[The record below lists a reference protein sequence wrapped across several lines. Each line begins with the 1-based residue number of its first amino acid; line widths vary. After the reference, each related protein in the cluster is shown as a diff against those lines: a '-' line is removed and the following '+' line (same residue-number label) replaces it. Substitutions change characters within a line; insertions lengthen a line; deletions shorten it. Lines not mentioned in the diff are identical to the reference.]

1 MAAAAAGDDV
11 QSPEL
16 APDIVSRGRILSATD
31 AKHDHDK
38 EWSTAGEGI
47 LTRLLGPAE
56 SALSEHGFVAAY
68 SKQSED
74 RTRFTNADIRLQ
86 SQYFVLFYPRTASWS
101 PGFVFE
107 PFGPGVKWLTVHDAG
122 SSHPGQRPCL
132 TWNLVDTAS
141 RTRDK
146 ASKPVYCRLPNV
158 FFSAQDIG
166 VNPTYVDKLVMYGF
180 SRYTAADVNEAA
192 GVSKP
197 YNPQKDGGKVKCKV
211 LVKMRVSPDA
221 AFAWYDLT
229 DTDTTSRPQSF
240 SVAVASAKWKVL
252 NTNTGYFMGN
262 LNSKALFTPTEKPI
276 KVSAA
281 TLAKLIGDMMSVI
294 GSSPWAMQFHPGGA
308 HAMEGARWLDAWST
322 GAAEDVP
329 DKMPILNESGDT
341 LENWQ
346 GMDRN
351 APSLFTGSPQDENKR
366 QSATFTPGPEGI
378 SPEAILDAMKVKIRR
393 VRFLIDDQFSKLL
406 TELDNYG
413 KDLEAAFPMAYNE
426 VKPPNKDAVTT
437 NLTNYL
443 KHISAQVTNAYD
455 VVRNDVDGRVAAA
468 EIATSMDVLKPI
480 HDTLVEQVVMLMPQ
494 KTSLFISGSKLAVG
508 FQLARTATKVYS
520 IAPSPRDA
528 IAKINTS
535 ARYGMRG
542 GGKASDMLD
551 AFAIALRLPI
561 AVAVEDPM
569 FLQLVSMM
577 ARKDAVEPSDDGA
590 GGDRNALLDF
600 KEMELTPDSPGIK
613 DTIPK
618 TRMLLDTI
626 NAPRKMRDGSLGDKS
641 LFRKWLEMKSIW
653 MPGVRSDLLMT
664 TLGEDYDR
672 ELLKEITRSASL
684 DESDTENDKRD
695 EISLKAI
702 IASAVVDPP
711 PLTPADES
719 SEAALLK
726 QYFVAYGSRLPPGPL
741 DARYWG
747 VIQESA
753 AAAGPAA
760 SLLGV
765 MGMYGHHPKHD
776 GRSAMDIHRAPQ
788 RPASAALKRGDSVA
802 TLPGDAYAGAP
813 ATPGPRGRGGNRTR
827 RRRKLPKLL

>member
-1 MAAAAAGDDV
+1 
-11 QSPEL
+11 
-16 APDIVSRGRILSATD
+16 
-31 AKHDHDK
+31 
-38 EWSTAGEGI
+38 
-47 LTRLLGPAE
+47 
-56 SALSEHGFVAAY
+56 
-68 SKQSED
+68 
-74 RTRFTNADIRLQ
+74 
-86 SQYFVLFYPRTASWS
+86 
-101 PGFVFE
+101 
-107 PFGPGVKWLTVHDAG
+107 
-122 SSHPGQRPCL
+122 
-132 TWNLVDTAS
+132 
-141 RTRDK
+141 
-146 ASKPVYCRLPNV
+146 V

-166 VNPTYVDKLVMYGF
+166 VNPIYVDKLVMYGF
-180 SRYTAADVNEAA
+180 SRYTEADVNEAA
-192 GVSKP
+192 GVKKP
-197 YNPQKDGGKVKCKV
+197 YSPQKDGGKVKCKV

-240 SVAVASAKWKVL
+240 SAAVASAKWKVL

-308 HAMEGARWLDAWST
+308 HAMVGARWLDAWST
-322 GAAEDVP
+322 GVAEDVP
-329 DKMPILNESGDT
+329 DKVPILNESGDT

-346 GMDRN
+346 GTDRN
-351 APSLFTGSPQDENKR
+351 APSLFTGSPQDENKQ

-378 SPEAILDAMKVKIRR
+378 SPEAILEAMKGKTRR
-393 VRFLIDDQFSKLL
+393 VKLLINDQFSNLQS
-406 TELDNYG
+406 ELDNYG

-426 VKPPNKDAVTT
+426 VKPPNKAAVTT

-443 KHISAQVTNAYD
+443 KHISAQVANAYE
-455 VVRNDVDGRVAAA
+455 VVMKYIDDRVNAA

-508 FQLARTATKVYS
+508 FQLARTATNVYS

-561 AVAVEDPM
+561 PVADEDPM

-577 ARKDAVEPSDDGA
+577 ARKDAVEPSDDGV

-600 KEMELTPDSPGIK
+600 KEMELTRDSPGIK
-613 DTIPK
+613 DAIPK
-618 TRMLLDTI
+618 TRKLLVAI

-653 MPGVRSDLLMT
+653 TPGVSSDLLMT
-664 TLGEDYDR
+664 TLGEDYDS

-726 QYFVAYGSRLPPGPL
+726 QYFVAYGSKLPPGPL
-741 DARYWG
+741 DERYWG
-747 VIQESA
+747 VA

-765 MGMYGHHPKHD
+765 LGHRPDRD
-776 GRSAMDIHRAPQ
+776 GRSAAMDIHSAPPPGPSA
-788 RPASAALKRGDSVA
+788 RASAALKRGDSVA
-802 TLPGDAYAGAP
+802 TLPGDAYADAP
-813 ATPGPRGRGGNRTR
+813 ATPGLPGRAGNRTR